1 MLPLQLRPDCG
12 ARKGKDVMGFTRIAA
27 ALLAAQLVIGPASA
41 QGWPERPIQLVQG
54 FAAGG
59 NADTIARVIAGPLGA
74 ALGRP
79 VVVEGRTGAGG
90 NIASE
95 YVARARPDGH
105 TLILL
110 TGGHAASAAIYRRL
124 RFDPVTDF
132 AFIST
137 VGVFPFVIATANDSP
152 ITDLPT
158 LVQRARAAPG
168 QITFSSVGVGS
179 TQHLTGELLAQMTG
193 IQLSHVPYRGGT
205 QPLVD
210 LMSRRIDLMV
220 DTVTVT
226 GAAIRGGTIRALGV
240 TSAAPW
246 PGLPAAPV
254 THAVPGFEVLS
265 WIGLAA
271 PAGTPEP
278 IVARLNEELRRAL
291 DQSTVRETL
300 GGLGIEVRPMTPDGM
315 RDFVSGQIATWQRVV
330 RDAGIPQVD

>member
-1 MLPLQLRPDCG
+1 
-12 ARKGKDVMGFTRIAA
+12 MGFARIAA
-27 ALLAAQLVIGPASA
+27 ALVAAQLAIGAAHA
-41 QGWPERPIQLVQG
+41 QGWPERPIHLVQG

-59 NADTIARVIAGPLGA
+59 NADTIARVIATPLAA

-124 RFDPVTDF
+124 RFEPVNDF

-137 VGVFPFVIATANDSP
+137 VGVFPFVVATAIDSP

-158 LVQRARAAPG
+158 LVARAKAAPG

-179 TQHLTGELLAQMTG
+179 TQHLTGELIAQMTG

-205 QPLVD
+205 QPLAD

-246 PGLPAAPV
+246 PGLPAEPV
-254 THAVPGFEVLS
+254 ARTVPGFEVLS
-265 WIGLAA
+265 WVGLAA

-278 IVARLNEELRRAL
+278 IIARLNAELVRIL
-291 DQSTVRETL
+291 ETPSVRETL
-300 GGLGIEVRPMTPDGM
+300 AGLGAEVRPMTPGGM
-315 RDFVSGQIATWQRVV
+315 RDFVAGQIATWQRVV
-330 RDAGIPQVD
+330 RDAGIPQVE